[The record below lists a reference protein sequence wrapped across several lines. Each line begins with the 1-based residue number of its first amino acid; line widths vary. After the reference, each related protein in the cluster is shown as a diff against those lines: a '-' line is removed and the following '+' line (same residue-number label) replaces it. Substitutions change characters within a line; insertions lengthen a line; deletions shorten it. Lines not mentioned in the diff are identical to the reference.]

1 MRIVVYD
8 GAADRYITLHF
19 DPLCL
24 VPLCCIV
31 CAWNDERTLYNL
43 NGDLCLDELDVSWRE
58 GYFELEILE
67 WILYRGIGEFCK

>member
-1 MRIVVYD
+1 METVRIVVYD

-58 GYFELEILE
+58 GYFELCGNFGMDFVS
-67 WILYRGIGEFCK
+67 WNW